1 MTLSIP
7 NAAAPSADVLARRAG
22 AIALPIAVAAL
33 RDRERAADVAQDVVV
48 DVLRGLPRL
57 RDPAAFDAWAR
68 RIAVRHVSRALRG
81 RALRR
86 DRERPLDDDALADVA
101 DGHDA
106 ALVRMSVARALDA
119 LPRRQRLAVI
129 LRYVHD
135 LSDADVADALGCRVG
150 TAASL
155 LSRARATLRDDPGL
169 RGLIDHDPGRTP

>member
-1 MTLSIP
+1 MRLSIS
-7 NAAAPSADVLARRAG
+7 AAAPPSTEALARRAG
-22 AIALPIAVAAL
+22 AIALPIAAAAL

-68 RIAVRHVSRALRG
+68 RIAVRRVSRALRG

-86 DRERPLDDDALADVA
+86 AREAPLTDDAVADA
-101 DGHDA
+101 DDGHDA
-106 ALVRMSVARALDA
+106 ALLRISVARALDA

-129 LRYVHD
+129 LRYLHD

-155 LSRARATLRDDPGL
+155 LSRARATLREDPAL
-169 RGLIDHDPGRTP
+169 RGMIDDDPGRTP